1 MDKKIV
7 KVVYDNG
14 EEKSIEIEKIKSR
27 EQIKD
32 DLPIGEKHDWR
43 VSRVYDV
50 QFKDLERDVL
60 SQLGEDMVKNYAK
73 DHLDLKDEDE
83 DESDCDCEDK
93 DVSDFEDKELM
104 AELSRRNLLGYANI
118 NIISIDLFTRFS
130 RVITTVNNQDL
141 ETIISDLETKYNL

>member
-14 EEKSIEIEKIKSR
+14 EEKSIESEKIKSK
-27 EQIKD
+27 EQIKEG
-32 DLPIGEKHDWR
+32 LPIAEKQDYR
-43 VSRVYDV
+43 VNGVYNR
-50 QFKDLERDVL
+50 QFKELEEAVL
-60 SQLGEDMVKNYAK
+60 CELDEDIVKRYAK

-93 DVSDFEDKELM
+93 DVSDFEDDELM
-104 AELSRRNLLGYANI
+104 SELSRRNLLGYANI

>member
-32 DLPIGEKHDWR
+32 DLPIGEKQDWR

-50 QFKDLERDVL
+50 QFKELEKAVL
-60 SQLGEDMVKNYAK
+60 SELGEDMVKNYAK